1 VTLAQVNPVAL
12 WSGLAAALAGLL
24 GLAELSRRILRGV
37 RQVGRF
43 LDDFF
48 GSEPRAGVSA
58 RPGVMERLADAQS
71 VATSAAAAA
80 ASAAQAAA
88 SAAQAS
94 QHALDGLAE
103 HRREVRQS
111 LADVRTDLDKLT
123 TLITQESTP

>member
-1 VTLAQVNPVAL
+1 MTYQPDPVAL
-12 WSGLAAALAGLL
+12 WSFGGAVLAFLV
-24 GLAELSRRILRGV
+24 GLAEVGRRTLRGV
-37 RQVGRF
+37 RKVGRF

-48 GSEPRAGVSA
+48 GAEARSGVPA
-58 RPGVMERLADAQS
+58 RPGVMERLGS
-71 VATSAAAAA
+71 VESTATSAAAAA

-111 LADVRTDLDKLT
+111 LADVRTDLDRLT
-123 TLITQESTP
+123 SLIQQGVSA

>member
-1 VTLAQVNPVAL
+1 MTFGQVNPVAL
-12 WSGLAAALAGLL
+12 WSAVGAALAALV

-48 GSEPRAGVSA
+48 GADPRPGVAA
-58 RPGVMERLADAQS
+58 RAGVMERLADAQAT
-71 VATSAAAAA
+71 ATSAAAAA

-111 LADVRTDLDKLT
+111 LADVRTDIDKLA
-123 TLITQESTP
+123 TLITQENS